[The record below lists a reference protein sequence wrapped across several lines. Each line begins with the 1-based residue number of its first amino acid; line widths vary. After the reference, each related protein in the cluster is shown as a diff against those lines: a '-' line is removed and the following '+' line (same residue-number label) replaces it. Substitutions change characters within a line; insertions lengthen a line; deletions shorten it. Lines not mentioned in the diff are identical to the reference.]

1 MYGPLAT
8 FPLMYK
14 ENIAQAGRMS
24 DPGPVEE
31 DILINKLRPG
41 HELQMRL
48 FAVKVE
54 GLNEQFECTVGLYV
68 VCSFKLHWLALTV
81 ESPKSV

>member
-1 MYGPLAT
+1 
-8 FPLMYK
+8 MYK

-68 VCSFKLHWLALTV
+68 VCSFKLH
-81 ESPKSV
+81 

>member
-1 MYGPLAT
+1 
-8 FPLMYK
+8 
-14 ENIAQAGRMS
+14 MS

-54 GLNEQFECTVGLYV
+54 GLNKQFECTV
-68 VCSFKLHWLALTV
+68 SQ
-81 ESPKSV
+81 

>member
-1 MYGPLAT
+1 
-8 FPLMYK
+8 MYK

-54 GLNEQFECTVGLYV
+54 GLNGPFECTVSQWDSTLYV
-68 VCSFKLHWLALTV
+68 ASSSTDSH
-81 ESPKSV
+81 